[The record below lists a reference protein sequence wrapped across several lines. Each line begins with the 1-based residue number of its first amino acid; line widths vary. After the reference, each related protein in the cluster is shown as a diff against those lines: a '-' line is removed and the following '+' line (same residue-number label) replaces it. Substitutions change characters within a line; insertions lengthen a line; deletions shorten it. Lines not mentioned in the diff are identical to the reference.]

1 MAKHLSPGAQLLRTS
16 RLFSVPSPLP
26 KPTQHFDTLSQYR
39 DSDTSTTYYPTHQAI
54 ATPPSSRSRGD
65 WGLKRPLPSRLVE
78 KSSNPTVRVT
88 GIDTVEHVTFY
99 ASAGDHVKTLEKFQE
114 LGVALS
120 RREARDSF
128 YSARTLSAFESA
140 HDKTTK
146 DASEADLH
154 AAATRLL
161 RRNAPTRWKFS
172 GPSVGRLSE
181 GEFNQFL
188 KRELRGKRLAFMQFL
203 RPRLWRRYLEH
214 ASRQAREQANET
226 SGIRSAEK
234 LVEARFYQLIANM
247 DEDAFE
253 HFKTKDIPDE
263 TVQSQLRSFI
273 EAQNPE
279 NASDLLTHVQSFE
292 EQFRRDHETRF
303 TDFMRSWLV
312 SERHDP
318 TTNSNLNGLIREFL
332 DMPLNTNL
340 ASRDLSSRGLPDPEP
355 FSFTT
360 HPSAGLGYLRTNNVL
375 SNHPLLGPQA
385 DKAPVEARVLQPR
398 NVDKKAA
405 ILGVA
410 GIATPE
416 KINVSGL
423 AQYSDPSMADID
435 INAAGGKKVWVAVND
450 AYIDTEGKIRLV
462 MSHANTA
469 ATNVRTNTVPK
480 DSALLPTQRP
490 IRAQPLSSSELS
502 GLAANFQ
509 FDKPLASPDSPA
521 HSREVDPALA
531 RIREVN
537 RQNEKRYSGQKGQ

>member
-26 KPTQHFDTLSQYR
+26 KPTQHFDTLSNYR
-39 DSDTSTTYYPTHQAI
+39 DSDTSTTHYPTHQAI
-54 ATPPSSRSRGD
+54 ATLPSSRSRGD

-128 YSARTLSAFESA
+128 YSKPLSAFESA

-154 AAATRLL
+154 SSATRLL

-172 GPSVGRLSE
+172 GPSVARLSE
-181 GEFNQFL
+181 GEFKRFL
-188 KRELRGKRLAFMQFL
+188 KRELRGKKQAFMEFL

-214 ASRQAREQANET
+214 ESRLAREHAEKA
-226 SGIRSAEK
+226 SGTRAAEK

-247 DEDAFE
+247 DENAFE
-253 HFKTKDIPDE
+253 RFKTKDVSDE
-263 TVQSQLRSFI
+263 TVQSELQSFI
-273 EAQNPE
+273 ESQSPANV
-279 NASDLLTHVQSFE
+279 SDLSTYSQNFE
-292 EQFRRDHETRF
+292 QQFRQNHEKSF
-303 TDFMRSWLV
+303 ADYMRSWLV
-312 SERHDP
+312 NERYDQ
-318 TTNSNLNGLIREFL
+318 TTNSNLNVLIREFL
-332 DMPLNTNL
+332 DMPLNASLT
-340 ASRDLSSRGLPDPEP
+340 SRDLSSRGLPDPEP

-360 HPSAGLGYLRTNNVL
+360 HPSAGLGYLRTNSVL
-375 SNHPLLGPQA
+375 PNHPLLGPQA
-385 DKAPVEARVLQPR
+385 ERPPVEARVLQPR
-398 NVDKKAA
+398 NIDKKAA

-416 KINVSGL
+416 KIMVSGL
-423 AQYSDPSMADID
+423 AQYNDPNVAELDIHS
-435 INAAGGKKVWVAVND
+435 AGGKKVWVAVDD
-450 AYIDTEGKIRLV
+450 AYIDTDGKVRLAV
-462 MSHANTA
+462 SHAA
-469 ATNVRTNTVPK
+469 SSAVNVRSNTVPT
-480 DSALLPTQRP
+480 DSAPAQRSTRP
-490 IRAQPLSSSELS
+490 QPFSPSELADFS
-502 GLAANFQ
+502 AGFR
-509 FDKPLASPDSPA
+509 FDRPLASPDAAPQR
-521 HSREVDPALA
+521 REVDPALA

-537 RQNEKRYSGQKGQ
+537 RQNEKRFSSQKGE